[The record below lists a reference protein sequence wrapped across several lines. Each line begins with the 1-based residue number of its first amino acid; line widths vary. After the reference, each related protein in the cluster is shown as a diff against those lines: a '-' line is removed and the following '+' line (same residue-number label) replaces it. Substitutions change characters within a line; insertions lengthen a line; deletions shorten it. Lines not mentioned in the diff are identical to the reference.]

1 MSDWS
6 ESDSDSD
13 ENTAPRQY
21 KERVDYTTT
30 LNSVEFQM
38 RFRLDKASVE
48 QLEHLLVEIM
58 PHLRVKGTRNHDVS
72 PLHQLLLALRFY
84 ALGTMLLSVGDFIG
98 VSLVCVCKSN
108 TEDGFYRIARFP
120 RVQGAIDCTH
130 VRIQSPCAE
139 IGEEFRNRKGYP
151 TINVQAVCDSE
162 LMLMNV
168 GTWWPGSAHDATIF
182 NMSELKI
189 QLETGMYGNK
199 WLLGDSA
206 YPLKP
211 YLLTPLL
218 NPESRGEELYN
229 ESWIRSR
236 NCIERT
242 FGVWKRRF
250 PVVALTMRLS
260 LQNAH
265 AVIIATAV
273 LHNICRLQN
282 LEEVPPEVELPQ
294 IDPVPVPINNE
305 GGIHLHREM
314 LIANYFNNL

>member
-1 MSDWS
+1 MSDWG
-6 ESDSDSD
+6 ESDSNSD

-48 QLEHLLVEIM
+48 HLLVEM
-58 PHLRVKGTRNHDVS
+58 PHLRVKGTRNHNVS
-72 PLHQLLLALRFY
+72 PLHQLLFALRFY

-98 VSLVCVCKSN
+98 VSKASAC
-108 TEDGFYRIARFP
+108 RIVRDVSSAIALLYTK
-120 RVQGAIDCTH
+120 VQGAIDCTH

-151 TINVQAVCDSE
+151 SINVQAVCDSE

-168 GTWWPGSAHDATIF
+168 VARWPGSAHDVTIF
-182 NMSELKI
+182 DMSELKV

-218 NPESRGEELYN
+218 NPESPGEQLYN
-229 ESWIRSR
+229 EPLIRSR
-236 NCIERT
+236 NCIERS

-250 PVVALTMRLS
+250 PVVALRMRLR

-282 LEEVPPEVELPQ
+282 LEEVPPEVELPR
-294 IDPVPVPINNE
+294 IDRVPVPINNE
-305 GGIHLHREM
+305 GGIQLHREM